1 MSEMLEEHRKVLV
14 VVAHPDDA
22 EFGCGA
28 SLAKWAREG
37 REVRLLLCT
46 NGDKGTSDRSL
57 TSPQIAAIRA
67 VEAAEAGKA
76 LGLVGVDILGHPD
89 GFLQETVELQ
99 EKVVRAI
106 RTFQPDVVVCQ
117 DPTRRIG
124 GVAQHRDH
132 RVAGSITLDSVYPA
146 ARDFLN
152 FPEHLAEGIEPWKVA
167 EVWITGAEH
176 PDVFVDVSETIDAK
190 IESLRCHKSQI
201 GDMDAIATRLRE
213 GVETVGKAAGLPMAE
228 SFKRIVYRR

>member
-1 MSEMLEEHRKVLV
+1 MSEMLDEHRKVLV

-28 SLAKWAREG
+28 SMAKWAKEG
-37 REVRLLLCT
+37 REVRLVLCT
-46 NGDKGTSDRSL
+46 NGDKGTSDRTL

-67 VEAAEAGKA
+67 VEAAEAGKV
-76 LGLVGVDILGHPD
+76 LGLASVDILGYPD
-89 GFLQETVELQ
+89 GFLQESIELQ

-106 RTFQPDVVVCQ
+106 RTYQPDVVVCQ

-132 RVAGSITLDSVYPA
+132 RVAGSITLDCVYPA

-167 EVWITGAEH
+167 EVWITGSEH
-176 PDVFVDVSETIDAK
+176 PDVYVDTSDTVEAKVDA
-190 IESLRCHKSQI
+190 LRCHKSQI
-201 GDMDAIATRLRE
+201 GDMDAMATRIRE
-213 GVETVGKAAGLPMAE
+213 NSATVGKAANLPGAE
-228 SFKRIVYRR
+228 TFKRLVYRR